1 MCATVTVFGQY
12 GLDFDVRLNE
22 VRELAIRLMMYLML

>member
-12 GLDFDVRLNE
+12 GLDFDILVNE
-22 VRELAIRLMMYLML
+22 VRVLAIRLMIYLML